1 MRLEVN
7 TSGSW
12 KAIGEI
18 DPDQLDQV
26 RDACEVIARLD
37 ESGKRISF
45 RLTNLMRDGKTRYRA
60 ESMVKGNGHQM
71 LAWETR
77 L

>member
-12 KAIGEI
+12 KVIGEI

-26 RDACEVIARLD
+26 RDACEVIAGLD
-37 ESGKRISF
+37 AGGRAISF
-45 RLTNLMRDGKTRYRA
+45 RLTQLMPDGKTRYRA
-60 ESMVKGNGHQM
+60 ESMVKRPGKT
-71 LAWETR
+71 LEWETR